1 VSATDTKLDPVTFE
15 VLKNA
20 FRTLVQEMSEHVL
33 KTCHS
38 FVMYNRDFAHTLHD
52 RHGNMVSH
60 GVTDLAGHLGT
71 MHHTAK
77 AMIEAFEGDIH
88 PGDVF
93 ISNDSYI
100 GNTHWNDVRVLR
112 PVFFEGELFA
122 FAQSSGHW
130 ADIGGNVPGS
140 FDVMARSHYS
150 EALRITPVR
159 VWHRGEYIADVGRL
173 IASNTRMHRDAE
185 GDLFAQA
192 NATAVA
198 ERELI
203 RVTERYGLHT
213 VLTAF
218 DELQDYAERYV
229 RNKLTTLPDGS
240 WERVDYL
247 DMDHG
252 APADKLIP
260 VRVKMA
266 KRGSSLHFD
275 FTGTHPILSSIMNA
289 PFGGT
294 YSAVAVGV
302 KMFFPDIPLN
312 SGFFRTITVDM
323 PAGSIVDAQWPT
335 ACTGFVMAY
344 EKIVNSVLSVWSEID
359 PARAMSCSFNLEYLL
374 IGGFDHR
381 QRPPAPFMWYDWLPG
396 GWGGKNGA
404 DGGNYSTFFGVN
416 LCNQPLEGQERLA
429 PAIATEW
436 QLVQDS
442 AGPGRNRGGLGVV
455 KGARI
460 TAASGTVASYMGD
473 RERAVVWGDHGGLPA
488 SPQGMRLVRDGV
500 EQRLGSGFANVPLQ
514 EGDVL
519 WRPSSGGGGF
529 GDPLERAPADVLED
543 VIDEYVSVSR
553 ARKDYGVVVRVIDAE
568 TLEYEIDETATV
580 RERNSIRASRRA
592 WLEQDAEE
600 LAARYRAGELD
611 DLDLVRQHGVILK
624 WESGELLPESTRVYR
639 QLMRDRAAAYWAP

>member
-1 VSATDTKLDPVTFE
+1 LSVSDTKLDPVTFE

-38 FVMYNRDFAHTLHD
+38 FVMFNRDFAHTLHD
-52 RHGNMVSH
+52 RDGNMVSH

-93 ISNDSYI
+93 ITNDPYV

-112 PVFFEGELFA
+112 PVFYEGQLFA
-122 FAQSSGHW
+122 FMQSSGHW
-130 ADIGGNVPGS
+130 ADVGGNVPGS
-140 FDVMARSHYS
+140 FDVLANSHYS
-150 EALRITPVR
+150 EALRIPPVR
-159 VWHRGEYIADVGRL
+159 VWSKGEYIPDVGRL
-173 IASNTRMHRDAE
+173 IALNTRMHRDAE
-185 GDLFAQA
+185 GDLFSQA
-192 NATAVA
+192 SATAVA

-203 RVTERYGLHT
+203 RLADKYGLET
-213 VLTAF
+213 ILAAF
-218 DELQDYAERYV
+218 GELQDYAERFV
-229 RNKLTTLPDGS
+229 RNKLATLPDGT
-240 WERVDYL
+240 WKRVDYL
-247 DMDHG
+247 DIDHG
-252 APADKLIP
+252 APADGLIP
-260 VRVKMA
+260 VHVKMT
-266 KRGSSLHFD
+266 KTDTSLDFD
-275 FTGTHPILSSIMNA
+275 FTGTHPILRSIMNA

-312 SGFFRTITVDM
+312 SGFFRTISVTI
-323 PAGSIVDAQWPT
+323 PPGSLVDAQWPT

-374 IGGFDHR
+374 IGGFDDR
-381 QRPPAPFMWYDWLPG
+381 QQPPAPFMWYDWLPG

-416 LCNQPLEGQERLA
+416 LCNQPMEGQERLA
-429 PAIATEW
+429 PAVATEW
-436 QLVQDS
+436 ELVQDS

-473 RERAVVWGDHGGLPA
+473 RERAVVWGDQGGLPA
-488 SPQGMRLVRDGV
+488 GPQGMRLLRDG
-500 EQRLGSGFANVPLQ
+500 EELRLGSGFANVPLRQ
-514 EGDVL
+514 GDVL

-529 GDPLERAPADVLED
+529 GDPLERDPATVLED
-543 VIDEYVSVSR
+543 VIDEYVSVAR
-553 ARKDYGVVVRVIDAE
+553 ARKDYGVVVNVIDAD
-568 TLEYEIDETATV
+568 TLDYELDEPATT
-580 RERNSIRASRRA
+580 RERDRIRTNRRA
-592 WLEQDAEE
+592 WLEEDAEKV
-600 LAARYRAGELD
+600 AARYRAGELD
-611 DLDLVRQHGVILK
+611 DLDVVRQHGVILK
-624 WESGELLPESTRVYR
+624 WDSGELLPETTRMYR
-639 QLMRDRAAAYWAP
+639 DLLMDRAAAYWAD